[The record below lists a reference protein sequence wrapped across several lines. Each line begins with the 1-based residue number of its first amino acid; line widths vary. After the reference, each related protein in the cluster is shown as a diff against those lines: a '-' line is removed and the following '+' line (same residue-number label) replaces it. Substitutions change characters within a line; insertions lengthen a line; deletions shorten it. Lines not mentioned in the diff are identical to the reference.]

1 MQFDAG
7 LLETYRQLVQTTSL
21 ADSYGEFV
29 RLFRFLRVQMEKEM
43 PQFQFQGNIVENA
56 MDYSYFQFT
65 SQELKSR
72 GLKIAV
78 VFLHRQF
85 RLEVWLSG
93 VNRSSQKR
101 WFPVLAAEDCPFLW
115 TENPERSDYILRSP
129 LPEDWNLADGDG
141 TVSMLK
147 QKALELIA
155 WSEGKWV

>member
-7 LLETYRQLVQTTSL
+7 LLDTYRQLVQTTSL

-29 RLFRFLRVQMEKEM
+29 RLFRFLWVQMEKEM

-101 WFPVLAAEDCPFLW
+101 WFPVLAAEDCPFLR
-115 TENPERSDYILRSP
+115 TENPERSDYILRSL
-129 LPEDWNLADGDG
+129 LPDGWNLADGDG

>member
-1 MQFDAG
+1 M
-7 LLETYRQLVQTTSL
+7 
-21 ADSYGEFV
+21 
-29 RLFRFLRVQMEKEM
+29 
-43 PQFQFQGNIVENA
+43 GNLC
-56 MDYSYFQFT
+56 DYSAFCGFRGKKKCPSFSSRAILRKMPWIIPTFFQFT
-65 SQELKSR
+65 SQALKSR

-101 WFPVLAAEDCPFLW
+101 WFPLLATKDCPFLR
-115 TENPERSDYILRSP
+115 TENPERSDYILRTP

-141 TVSMLK
+141 TVFALK

-155 WSEGKWV
+155 WSGREMV

>member
-7 LLETYRQLVQTTSL
+7 LLETYRQLIQTTSL
-21 ADSYGEFV
+21 ADGYGEFV

-43 PQFQFQGNIVENA
+43 PQFQFQGNIAENA

-65 SQELKSR
+65 SRALKSQ

-78 VFLHRQF
+78 VFIHRPFQ
-85 RLEVWLSG
+85 LEVWLSG

-101 WFPVLAAEDCPFLW
+101 WFPVLAAGDCPFAR
-115 TENPERSDYILRSP
+115 TENPERSDYILRAP

-141 TVSMLK
+141 TVSALK
-147 QKALELIA
+147 QKALALIA
-155 WSEGKWV
+155 WSEGKAV

>member
-1 MQFDAG
+1 M
-7 LLETYRQLVQTTSL
+7 
-21 ADSYGEFV
+21 
-29 RLFRFLRVQMEKEM
+29 
-43 PQFQFQGNIVENA
+43 
-56 MDYSYFQFT
+56 
-65 SQELKSR
+65 
-72 GLKIAV
+72 

-93 VNRSSQKR
+93 VNRSGQKR

-115 TENPERSDYILRSP
+115 TENPEWSDYILRSP

>member
-21 ADSYGEFV
+21 AESYGEFV

-43 PQFQFQGNIVENA
+43 PQFQFQGNIAENA

-65 SQELKSR
+65 SQALKSR

-101 WFPVLAAEDCPFLW
+101 WFPVLATKDCPFLR
-115 TENPERSDYILRSP
+115 TENPERSDYILRTP

-141 TVSMLK
+141 TVSALK

-155 WSEGKWV
+155 WSEREMV